1 MACFRGRIDAL
12 KEAGLADS
20 DILEIMSDSVD
31 GQMNTK
37 T

>member
-1 MACFRGRIDAL
+1 MAGFRGRIDAL
-12 KEAGLADS
+12 KEGGLADS